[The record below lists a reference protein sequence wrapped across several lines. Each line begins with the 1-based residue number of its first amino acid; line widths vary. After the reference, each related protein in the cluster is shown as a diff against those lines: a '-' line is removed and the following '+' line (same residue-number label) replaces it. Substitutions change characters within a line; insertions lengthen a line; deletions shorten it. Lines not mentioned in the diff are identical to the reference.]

1 MKNESRFI
9 SVIITIYKRLEFYN
23 DAIQSVIDQSL
34 AKDEYEIIVVHY
46 IDIEQKFNNIKY
58 IKCGDVT
65 IGEQL
70 SIGVGNSKGNII
82 VFLDDDDV
90 FTQSKLQ
97 AVYNAFSDKKLVYL
111 HNNHKNID
119 QFDKIINYNKY
130 GSPCFNMSSIS
141 VRRDILNLIH
151 LKQLEILQD
160 TFMYFSAIEF
170 KGKIKISNE
179 VLTLYRIHNK
189 NVSINRDLFESIR
202 INILF
207 RNQYIIFLN
216 WFKTKRVRNKI
227 ESEIIFWSIILFIN
241 DSLEKSNLEILWFVF
256 FGRIDTIRKIK
267 SSIAYI
273 LYKHNMFKKFIKQI
287 VNGKTKKIF
296 R

>member
-141 VRRDILNLIH
+141 VRKDILNLIH

-170 KGKIKISNE
+170 KGKIKISNQ
-179 VLTLYRIHNK
+179 VLTLYRIHDK
-189 NVSINRDLFESIR
+189 NVSISKDLVESIH
-202 INILF
+202 INISF
-207 RNQYIIFLN
+207 RNQYIKFLN
-216 WFKTKRVRNKI
+216 QFKTKKVINKI
-227 ESEIIFWSIILFIN
+227 KTEITFWNIVLFIN
-241 DSLEKSNLEILWFVF
+241 DSFEKSNIDIFWFLF
-256 FGRIDTIRKIK
+256 FGRMNTIKKIK
-267 SSIAYI
+267 ASIAFI
-273 LYKHNMFKKFIKQI
+273 LYKHNIFRRFIKQI
-287 VNGKTKKIF
+287 INGKTKRIF
-296 R
+296 P

>member
-34 AKDEYEIIVVHY
+34 SKDEYEIIVVHY

-58 IKCGDVT
+58 IKCGDITV
-65 IGEQL
+65 GEQL

-97 AVYNAFSDKKLVYL
+97 AVYNAFNDKKLVYF

-119 QFDKIINYNKY
+119 QFGKIINYNKY
-130 GSPCFNMSSIS
+130 GAPCFNISSIS
-141 VRRDILNLIH
+141 VRRDILDLLNLR
-151 LKQLEILQD
+151 QLEHMTD
-160 TFMYFSAIEF
+160 TFMYFSAIES

-179 VLTLYRIHNK
+179 ILTLYRIHDK
-189 NVSINRDLFESIR
+189 NVSISKDLVESIH
-202 INILF
+202 INISF
-207 RNQYIIFLN
+207 RNQYIKFLN
-216 WFKTKRVRNKI
+216 QFKTKKVINKI
-227 ESEIIFWSIILFIN
+227 KTEITFWNIVLFIN
-241 DSLEKSNLEILWFVF
+241 DSFEKSNIDIFWFLF
-256 FGRIDTIRKIK
+256 FGRMNTIKKIK
-267 SSIAYI
+267 ASIAFI
-273 LYKHNMFKKFIKQI
+273 LYKHNIFRRFIKQI
-287 VNGKTKKIF
+287 INGKTKKIF
-296 R
+296 P

>member
-9 SVIITIYKRLEFYN
+9 SVIITIYNRKEFYN
-23 DAIQSVIDQSL
+23 SSIQSVINQSL
-34 AKDEYEIIVVHY
+34 SKDKYEIIVVHY
-46 IDIEQKFNNIKY
+46 IDIEQKINNIKY
-58 IKCGDVT
+58 IKCGDIT

-70 SIGVGNSKGNII
+70 SIGVENSKGNII
-82 VFLDDDDV
+82 VFMDDDDV
-90 FTQSKLQ
+90 FTQSKLK
-97 AVYNAFSDKKLVYL
+97 AVYNAFNDQKLIYF

-119 QFDKIINYNKY
+119 QHGKIINYNKY
-130 GSPCFNMSSIS
+130 KSTCFNMSSIS

-151 LKQLEILQD
+151 LRELEILPD

-170 KGKIKISNE
+170 KGKIQISNQ

-189 NVSINRDLFESIR
+189 NLSINRDLIESIH

-207 RNQYIIFLN
+207 RNQYIKFLN
-216 WFKTKRVRNKI
+216 WFKTKKVRNKI
-227 ESEIIFWSIILFIN
+227 KSEIIFWDIILFIN
-241 DSLEKSNLEILWFVF
+241 DSLEKSNVEILWLLF
-256 FGRIDTIRKIK
+256 FGRINTIKKVK

-287 VNGKTKKIF
+287 VNGKTKTM
-296 R
+296 

>member
-34 AKDEYEIIVVHY
+34 SKDEYEIIVVHC

-58 IKCGDVT
+58 IKSGDVT

-70 SIGVGNSKGNII
+70 SIGVRNSKGNII

-90 FTQSKLQ
+90 FTQNKLQ
-97 AVYNAFSDKKLVYL
+97 VVYNAFNDKKLVYF

-119 QFDKIINYNKY
+119 QFGKIINYNKY
-130 GSPCFNMSSIS
+130 GSPCFNMSSIA
-141 VRRDILNLIH
+141 VRKDILNLTH
-151 LKQLEILQD
+151 LEQLEILQD

-170 KGKIKISNE
+170 NGKIKISNE

-189 NVSINRDLFESIR
+189 NVSINRDSFESIR

-227 ESEIIFWSIILFIN
+227 ESEIIFWNIILFIN
-241 DSLEKSNLEILWFVF
+241 DSLEKSNIEILWFLF
-256 FGRIDTIRKIK
+256 FGHINIIRKIK

-287 VNGKTKKIF
+287 VNGRTKKIF